1 MTEMN
6 LNHPEG
12 IFVAKDK
19 ISALTH
25 FIGFLL
31 SIAGMPVL
39 LIHASLLG
47 ASEVQ
52 MIGYAVFMAS
62 MILLYGAS
70 AAYHSFHISPR
81 IDRVLKKLD
90 HCSIFVLIAGSYTPI
105 CLTVLKGESGVILLA
120 AVWIIALLGIVFKLC
135 WVTCPKWVSSV
146 IYTAMGW
153 ACLTEFPAL
162 LTGLGSG
169 FSLLLLGGI
178 FYTLG
183 AVIYARKKPLFA
195 NEKETGFG
203 NHELFHLF
211 VMAGSLC
218 HYLLAYQVLTI
229 LL

>member
-146 IYTAMGW
+146 IYTAME
-153 ACLTEFPAL
+153 A
-162 LTGLGSG
+162 S
-169 FSLLLLGGI
+169 SI
-178 FYTLG
+178 
-183 AVIYARKKPLFA
+183 
-195 NEKETGFG
+195 
-203 NHELFHLF
+203 HL
-211 VMAGSLC
+211 VR
-218 HYLLAYQVLTI
+218 
-229 LL
+229 

>member
-183 AVIYARKKPLFA
+183 AVIYARKKPLFP